1 MAAESLIF
9 DELRTKL
16 GVEET
21 QEITERELAALK
33 GHKGIER
40 DKDAVLEHY
49 AALAPGASTTAPPR
63 SATTAHGPHTVSV
76 AGKRKPAPS
85 RTVVAFNPSW
95 RGVFVELHRTCK
107 RGASDKVLA
116 SKIPSFSQPVLNRK
130 IGALGVIVGG

>member
-33 GHKGIER
+33 RHKGIKR

-49 AALAPGASTTAPPR
+49 AALALGASTTAPPR
-63 SATTAHGPHTVSV
+63 SATIAHGPHTVSV
-76 AGKRKPAPS
+76 AGKRMPAPS
-85 RTVVAFNPSW
+85 RTALAFNPSW
-95 RGVFVELHRTCK
+95 RGVSR
-107 RGASDKVLA
+107 R
-116 SKIPSFSQPVLNRK
+116 
-130 IGALGVIVGG
+130 ALSHL